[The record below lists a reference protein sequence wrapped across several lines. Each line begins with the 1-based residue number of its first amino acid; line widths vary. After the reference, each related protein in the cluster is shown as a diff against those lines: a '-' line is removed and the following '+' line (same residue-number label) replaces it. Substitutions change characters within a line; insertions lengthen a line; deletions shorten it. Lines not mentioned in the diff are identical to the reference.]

1 MSQFSKIR
9 QLSIVPKRLQAD
21 ALPVGKEPALASGV
35 SAPGIPESGVPVI
48 GTPQPATPGPSAD
61 NAIGS
66 AFQNDSS
73 QIGTPISPTP
83 HTGAPII
90 GTPDSATP
98 IIGTPQSA
106 TPDPSAEHAIGSA
119 FQNDSPQIGT
129 PVSRIPRRGIPVSG
143 TPGTRSF
150 QSQQKEAPRA
160 IPWAVSGTPFSGTL
174 DKAVPVSGVLNR
186 IHTPLRIRQA
196 TLAQDGHSLGEQ
208 ALYESL
214 WERAQPFDKDGRIIT
229 IGYRQ
234 MSQVARLTVNN
245 CKANIFSLIDK
256 LAVEEVAAFTFSQGR
271 TYKVFSYTAILQRRK
286 AAGLIYYVKSRGVTF
301 VDPERGNPITN
312 RNRQIGPPEPGTPE
326 LGIPRLGA
334 PEEGR
339 SGTPLSGELGAPHS
353 DTYLN
358 RQEARNSFSNSTTTV
373 RSLLQTQ
380 LPTFDNAAVDQLW
393 TDCRLQVPDVS
404 AEEID
409 WLFGWK
415 LPESR
420 ARGIENPN
428 GFLLRAVARSCT
440 PAAINAMRQG
450 RESAKEIQMN
460 NTVDSNTQSIEEDL
474 AAVEKI
480 LEAMPGHPQADEWRQ
495 TIERLRALKHA

>member
-21 ALPVGKEPALASGV
+21 ALPVGKEPALAS
-35 SAPGIPESGVPVI
+35 PGIPESGVPVI
-48 GTPQPATPGPSAD
+48 GTPEPATAD
-61 NAIGS
+61 PAAENAIGS

-73 QIGTPISPTP
+73 QIGTP
-83 HTGAPII
+83 A
-90 GTPDSATP
+90 
-98 IIGTPQSA
+98 
-106 TPDPSAEHAIGSA
+106 
-119 FQNDSPQIGT
+119 
-129 PVSRIPRRGIPVSG
+129 SRIPLLGVPVSG
-143 TPGTRSF
+143 TPKTRSF

-160 IPWAVSGTPFSGTL
+160 IPWAVSGTPFSGTP
-174 DKAVPVSGVLNR
+174 DKAVPVSRVLNR

-234 MSQVARLTVNN
+234 MSQVARMTVNN

-301 VDPERGNPITN
+301 VDPERGN
-312 RNRQIGPPEPGTPE
+312 RQIGTPEPGTPE

-334 PEEGR
+334 PEEGG